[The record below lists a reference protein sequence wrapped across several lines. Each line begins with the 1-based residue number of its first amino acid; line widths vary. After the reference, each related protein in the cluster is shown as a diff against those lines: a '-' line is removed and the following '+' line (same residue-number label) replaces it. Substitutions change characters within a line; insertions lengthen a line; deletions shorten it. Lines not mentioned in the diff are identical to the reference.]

1 MTERVL
7 HAMRLIQQTMSNP
20 TSCSTSRSRSLR
32 GESPHPQSRTS
43 TETLD
48 HDVSA
53 SSADTQPYEEA
64 SSLADTEPYED
75 VASSRSRTPPREGS
89 RTPKHPTVDQ
99 EGFHS
104 QTASSSQAASSSLHQ
119 PLLPEALA
127 QDSDHETTDEDE
139 EVTKLDLKVPK
150 HYWLNEADP
159 DEGDPETGRLE
170 EHIYHFE
177 RIRASRWPPKVL
189 GPSTVDP
196 SLVTKL
202 RPEPAQSA
210 SILFEG
216 VAARSHIGL
225 GYMVSP
231 EETIETSYFPET
243 GAQTSLIVKAFD
255 NLSAADVK
263 ENWHVVKIKRLQ
275 ELRDLFDLGCY
286 KRMPRSRAKN
296 VADVKWVDK
305 LKMTNGQRDVKSR
318 VTMRGFKDRAGQDL
332 AAFAGTASRWGQRL
346 VNSTIAQNTE
356 FEFFSF
362 DVSAAFAKGMTF
374 RELADLTG
382 ETLREVQF
390 DLDAMSSELLRPL
403 PEFRNFDP
411 ATETLSM
418 VKPIYGLKDAPRAWQ
433 QKLNIILIR
442 FGMKPLLADEQAF
455 VLFQTLVKKPKL
467 LCILSTHADDLKGGA
482 KKAVALALLAH
493 IEKAAGKFK
502 QGWTVF
508 THTGIEHIHIPGEVY
523 AHQQAYLNQL
533 KPLDTA
539 LFRGRPEEDLLSEA
553 HTSLYMSLRTA
564 RSRVDDS
571 DHAELTF

>member
-1 MTERVL
+1 M
-7 HAMRLIQQTMSNP
+7 
-20 TSCSTSRSRSLR
+20 
-32 GESPHPQSRTS
+32 
-43 TETLD
+43 
-48 HDVSA
+48 
-53 SSADTQPYEEA
+53 
-64 SSLADTEPYED
+64 
-75 VASSRSRTPPREGS
+75 
-89 RTPKHPTVDQ
+89 
-99 EGFHS
+99 
-104 QTASSSQAASSSLHQ
+104 
-119 PLLPEALA
+119 
-127 QDSDHETTDEDE
+127 
-139 EVTKLDLKVPK
+139 
-150 HYWLNEADP
+150 
-159 DEGDPETGRLE
+159 
-170 EHIYHFE
+170 
-177 RIRASRWPPKVL
+177 
-189 GPSTVDP
+189 DP

-231 EETIETSYFPET
+231 EETIETTSYPEA
-243 GAQTSLIVKAFD
+243 GAQTSVIVKAFD

-263 ENWHVVKIKRLQ
+263 ENWHAVKIKRLQ
-275 ELRDLFDLGCY
+275 ELRDLFGLGCY

-305 LKMTNGQRDVKSR
+305 WKMINGQRGVKSR

-332 AAFAGTASRWGQRL
+332 AIFVGTASRWGQRF
-346 VNSTIAQNTE
+346 VNFAIAQNTE
-356 FEFFSF
+356 FEFFAF

-374 RELADLTG
+374 QELADFAG
-382 ETLREVQF
+382 DTLCEVQF
-390 DLDAMSSELLRPL
+390 DLDTMSLELLKSL
-403 PEFRNFDP
+403 PGFKDFDP

-433 QKLNIILIR
+433 QKLNSILLS
-442 FGMKPLLADEQAF
+442 FGMKQLLADEQVF
-455 VLFQTLVKKPKL
+455 VLFETFVKKPRL
-467 LCILSTHADDLKGGA
+467 LCILSTHANDLKGGA
-482 KKAVALALLAH
+482 EKTIAMALLAH